1 MLFRSTHLAFLQNGE
16 VVAEEPIT
24 VVYRSDVAAVL
35 QIPEAESCGFSCV
48 LVVHSPVETEVAV
61 VYDTVDGEKAYP
73 LCKIPADPGCNE
85 IQVYTLEGQESIGN
99 IRYFKERYLEE
110 TPVFDAK
117 IPSDEVIDI
126 IIPIYNGL
134 QYFDKLFAGIE
145 KTKMKY
151 RLILVD
157 DQSPDPAVREYLERY
172 VAEHEG
178 TVLLRNECVLFC
190 FLPPAIIL
198 LR

>member
-1 MLFRSTHLAFLQNGE
+1 M
-16 VVAEEPIT
+16 
-24 VVYRSDVAAVL
+24 
-35 QIPEAESCGFSCV
+35 
-48 LVVHSPVETEVAV
+48 
-61 VYDTVDGEKAYP
+61 
-73 LCKIPADPGCNE
+73 
-85 IQVYTLEGQESIGN
+85 
-99 IRYFKERYLEE
+99 
-110 TPVFDAK
+110 
-117 IPSDEVIDI
+117 IDI

-178 TVLLRNECVLFC
+178 TVLLRNEKNMG
-190 FLPPAIIL
+190 FLPSVNRALAIAEHHVALVNTDVEVPEGWLERLMWPIFTKE
-198 LR
+198 RVASSTPFTTCGTICSFPNFCEDNVIFEGHAIMADR

>member
-1 MLFRSTHLAFLQNGE
+1 M
-16 VVAEEPIT
+16 
-24 VVYRSDVAAVL
+24 
-35 QIPEAESCGFSCV
+35 
-48 LVVHSPVETEVAV
+48 
-61 VYDTVDGEKAYP
+61 
-73 LCKIPADPGCNE
+73 
-85 IQVYTLEGQESIGN
+85 
-99 IRYFKERYLEE
+99 
-110 TPVFDAK
+110 
-117 IPSDEVIDI
+117 IDI

-178 TVLLRNECVLFC
+178 TVLK
-190 FLPPAIIL
+190 
-198 LR
+198 